1 MCIYIH
7 YTSKLR
13 VSFVT
18 PPAGNSK
25 RVLCPVAAV
34 DLHDQCITR
43 IVAWRP
49 HANLS
54 ERCGFWV
61 DFYVIILKLDGI
73 SWNLMEFPKLFQL
86 SGDILV
92 EKYRCRFY
100 LLQDDC
106 NCRHIYIHMHTWHVY
121 HTSWS
126 KILALVFIMSL
137 ERDRGN
143 VQRIVIQMFQK
154 LSPLFLPRYIL
165 GIKNWACA
173 SLMCCLVTSRSPI
186 SPSVASPYS
195 PCHVT
200 QRFHPVASH
209 GSTEAP
215 PGKNCRDSRGIVL
228 ETMGVAPN
236 SKNFRQILP

>member
-1 MCIYIH
+1 MMYDVYIYIH

-92 EKYRCRFY
+92 ENYRCRFY

-106 NCRHIYIHMHTWHVY
+106 NCRHIYIYTHAYMTC
-121 HTSWS
+121 
-126 KILALVFIMSL
+126 I
-137 ERDRGN
+137 
-143 VQRIVIQMFQK
+143 
-154 LSPLFLPRYIL
+154 
-165 GIKNWACA
+165 
-173 SLMCCLVTSRSPI
+173 
-186 SPSVASPYS
+186 PY
-195 PCHVT
+195 
-200 QRFHPVASH
+200 
-209 GSTEAP
+209 
-215 PGKNCRDSRGIVL
+215 
-228 ETMGVAPN
+228 
-236 SKNFRQILP
+236 